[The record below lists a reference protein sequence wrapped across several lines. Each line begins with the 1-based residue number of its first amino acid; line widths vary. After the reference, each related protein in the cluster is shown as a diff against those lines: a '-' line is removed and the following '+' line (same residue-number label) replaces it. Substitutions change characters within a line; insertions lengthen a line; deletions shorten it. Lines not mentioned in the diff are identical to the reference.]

1 MATKNKNSKK
11 NKSSILKLVLLLAL
25 FLLLSLIVTAIG
37 AEDDAPEL
45 WISIVDF
52 SESVKLHFTS
62 LWMFYTFGLAV
73 LIAYLNRK

>member
-1 MATKNKNSKK
+1 MATKKKNSKK
-11 NKSSILKLVLLLAL
+11 NKGNILKLVLLLAL
-25 FLLLSLIVTAIG
+25 FLLLSLIITAIG

-52 SESVKLHFTS
+52 CESVKLHFTS

-73 LIAYLNRK
+73 LIAYLNKK